1 MRICQMNKVHALI
14 DMHPDYL
21 ENTSKYHH
29 MLTVTER
36 LNVPAG
42 CRYIKW
48 HDSRYCVYTQPI
60 VRHASPR
67 IFGRYDNI
75 LSAIFHANGGRK

>member
-1 MRICQMNKVHALI
+1 MIKVHELI

-21 ENTSKYHH
+21 ESICKYHE
-29 MLTVTER
+29 MLHVTNR

-42 CRYIKW
+42 SRFIKW
-48 HDSRYCVYTQPI
+48 QDSRYCVYTQPI

-75 LSAIFHANGGRK
+75 LSAIFHANGGGR